1 MISLC
6 AQGFDT
12 KDPRL
17 FSMAAPKLGASAY
30 KRVFDPNSGVCPRP
44 DRIVQDVHKVL
55 HALKEIFKARGVFV
69 PGLADQRG
77 HRHTKT
83 SLKSGNHGGK
93 RTRLEYDCALD
104 DESMHKDLKALLD
117 GSEDLQSF
125 FRLDDDD
132 DDDDGD
138 DAKSDGGVNGEETE

>member
-6 AQGFDT
+6 AQGFDP
-12 KDPRL
+12 KDPRI
-17 FSMAAPKLGASAY
+17 FTMATPKLGASAY
-30 KRVFDPNSGVCPRP
+30 KRVFDPDNGVCPRP
-44 DRIVQDVHKVL
+44 DQIVQDVHKVV

-83 SLKSGNHGGK
+83 SLKNKNHGGK
-93 RTRLEYDCALD
+93 RTRLEYECALD
-104 DESMHKDLKALLD
+104 EKSMHEDLKALMD

-125 FRLDDDD
+125 FVLDDS
-132 DDDDGD
+132 GD
-138 DAKSDGGVNGEETE
+138 NGEDSVESQEE

>member
-6 AQGFDT
+6 AQGFDP
-12 KDPRL
+12 KDPRI
-17 FSMAAPKLGASAY
+17 FTMATPKLGASAY
-30 KRVFDPNSGVCPRP
+30 KRVFDPDNGVCPRP
-44 DRIVQDVHKVL
+44 DRIVQDVHKVV

-83 SLKSGNHGGK
+83 SLKNKKHGGK
-93 RTRLEYDCALD
+93 RTRLEYECALD
-104 DESMHKDLKALLD
+104 EKSMHEDLKALMD

-125 FRLDDDD
+125 LCWTTAETMRRAAWR
-132 DDDDGD
+132 
-138 DAKSDGGVNGEETE
+138 AKKSRTND